1 MIGSAATLTH
11 TAVAADTNYRV
22 DTIDLGGTNGL
33 LIRGAQADGN
43 WYFAWDK
50 NGNGAHDDA
59 GSFSTMSALNGQ
71 TLGGV
76 SLTLPEFGMAAYSGD
91 GYMPGTDVSGGG
103 VNPTYDG
110 LLAIWD
116 AYNGS
121 GTATGVAGVPTGW
134 NGNIYWSAT
143 PSPSGHA
150 SVRLY
155 DGYVSDRSDSIN
167 FYAAY
172 QVL

>member
-1 MIGSAATLTH
+1 M
-11 TAVAADTNYRV
+11 
-22 DTIDLGGTNGL
+22 
-33 LIRGAQADGN
+33 
-43 WYFAWDK
+43 WDK
-50 NGNGAHDDA
+50 NADGIHGGGDY
-59 GSFSTMSALNGQ
+59 GTWSTLSVLDGQ

-76 SLTLPEFGMAAYSGD
+76 SLTLPEFGMAAFSA
-91 GYMPGTDVSGGG
+91 GYKPGTAVTGGG

-134 NGNIYWSAT
+134 YYGYYWSAT

-150 SVRLY
+150 LVYLNSGRVN
-155 DGYVSDRSDSIN
+155 DGSDSSS
-167 FYAAY
+167 FSFSAAY